1 MTIIRIMGKGC
12 APCLPSASSFTIP
25 QKTATHCPYKSAP
38 TAAAVL
44 HLDGEGAS
52 GWADRLLALRSV
64 QRGHHF
70 VNQYPQE
77 RDLQNDLMPQYPC
90 HHIVKQT

>member
-1 MTIIRIMGKGC
+1 VLDVI
-12 APCLPSASSFTIP
+12 
-25 QKTATHCPYKSAP
+25 
-38 TAAAVL
+38 AACSRLLGGTRVRSNL
-44 HLDGEGAS
+44 CNCIVDGEGAS

-70 VNQYPQE
+70 VNQYLEE

-90 HHIVKQT
+90 HHIVKQA

>member
-1 MTIIRIMGKGC
+1 MKGKKILYPGRHY
-12 APCLPSASSFTIP
+12 AHQLDIGR
-25 QKTATHCPYKSAP
+25 
-38 TAAAVL
+38 VL
-44 HLDGEGAS
+44 HGPSDH
-52 GWADRLLALRSV
+52 LRSV

-70 VNQYPQE
+70 VNQYPEE